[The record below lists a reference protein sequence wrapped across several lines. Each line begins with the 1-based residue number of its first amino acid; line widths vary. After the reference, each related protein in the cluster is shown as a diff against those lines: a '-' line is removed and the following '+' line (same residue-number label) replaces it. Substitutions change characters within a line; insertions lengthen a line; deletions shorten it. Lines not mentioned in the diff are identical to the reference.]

1 MVIIIRGEKIKMKN
15 IIGNLIE
22 IHNRYLDSFE
32 VGKVVVDNKDYII
45 IKAVDPNGEY
55 DGYSFNEKREI
66 SKIKS
71 NGKYLDFMNKLQNMN
86 ADNFYFE
93 TKEEI
98 ISYAIANS
106 KLLYVTSSTWC
117 YYKIIKPIRI
127 QEKKLTYHPI
137 NYYGKVLEEKSI
149 SIDLL
154 FHIEIDTKRLNTFE
168 RYFAI
173 QLNIDNSNS
182 KKLIEVYE
190 HCLDKFNVGEI
201 QVSNPEF
208 LLMKS
213 YNSYGEY
220 DGYIYQEKKTIT
232 KIKSNSNYLK
242 FLEKVILENDK
253 GLIFDNKESILEL
266 AFNDKRFV
274 SISYGKSESY
284 YDIKILSLNKSSI
297 SFQIITQTGQ
307 LDKEKTIKINKINY
321 LKIDSVELRAL
332 ERIIL

>member
-1 MVIIIRGEKIKMKN
+1 
-15 IIGNLIE
+15 
-22 IHNRYLDSFE
+22 
-32 VGKVVVDNKDYII
+32 
-45 IKAVDPNGEY
+45 
-55 DGYSFNEKREI
+55 
-66 SKIKS
+66 
-71 NGKYLDFMNKLQNMN
+71 
-86 ADNFYFE
+86 
-93 TKEEI
+93 
-98 ISYAIANS
+98 
-106 KLLYVTSSTWC
+106 
-117 YYKIIKPIRI
+117 
-127 QEKKLTYHPI
+127 
-137 NYYGKVLEEKSI
+137 
-149 SIDLL
+149 
-154 FHIEIDTKRLNTFE
+154 
-168 RYFAI
+168 
-173 QLNIDNSNS
+173 
-182 KKLIEVYE
+182 
-190 HCLDKFNVGEI
+190 
-201 QVSNPEF
+201 
-208 LLMKS
+208 MKS

-266 AFNDKRFV
+266 AFNDKRFL

>member
-1 MVIIIRGEKIKMKN
+1 MKN
-15 IIGNLIE
+15 IFGNLIE

-45 IKAVDPNGEY
+45 IKAINPNGEY

-71 NGKYLDFMNKLQNMN
+71 NGKYLGFMNKLQNMN
-86 ADNFYFE
+86 VDNLSFE

-98 ISYAIANS
+98 ISYAIVNS

-117 YYKIIKPIRI
+117 YYKIIKPIII
-127 QEKKLTYHPI
+127 QGKNLTYHPI

-154 FHIEIDTKRLNTFE
+154 FHVEIDTKRLITFE
-168 RYFAI
+168 RYFAN
-173 QLNIDNSNS
+173 QLNINNSNS

-190 HCLDKFNVGEI
+190 NCLDKFDVGEI

-208 LLMKS
+208 LLIKS

-232 KIKSNSNYLK
+232 KMKSNSNYLK

-253 GLIFDNKESILEL
+253 ELIFDNKESILEL
-266 AFNDKRFV
+266 AFNDKRLL
-274 SISYGKSESY
+274 SISYGKSECY
-284 YDIKILSLNKSSI
+284 YDIKIVSLNKSSI
-297 SFQIITQTGQ
+297 SFQIIMQTGQ
-307 LDKEKTIKINKINY
+307 LGKEKIININKITY
-321 LKIDSVELRAL
+321 LKIDSIELRAL
-332 ERIIL
+332 ERVLL